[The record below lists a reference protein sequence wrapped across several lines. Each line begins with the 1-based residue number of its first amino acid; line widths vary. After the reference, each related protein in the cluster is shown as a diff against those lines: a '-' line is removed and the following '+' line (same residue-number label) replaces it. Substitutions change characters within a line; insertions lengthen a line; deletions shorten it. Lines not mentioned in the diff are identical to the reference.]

1 MNYKLACHLMIT
13 LLGVVLLFHLS
24 IITGLVDFKL
34 VWGGRLKTQEEMFV
48 FESIS
53 LALNAYLLLI
63 ILQKANWIK
72 QLFSPKV
79 QNVSLWIFT
88 VIFSLNTL
96 GNLLA
101 NNLFEKIAGTAMT
114 LFSAYACWIIVRK
127 KESTSS

>member
-1 MNYKLACHLMIT
+1 MIT

-114 LFSAYACWIIVRK
+114 LVSAYSCWLIVRK
-127 KESTSS
+127 KELTSS

>member
-1 MNYKLACHLMIT
+1 MNTKLACHLMIT

-63 ILQKANWIK
+63 ILQKENWIK

-127 KESTSS
+127 KELTSS